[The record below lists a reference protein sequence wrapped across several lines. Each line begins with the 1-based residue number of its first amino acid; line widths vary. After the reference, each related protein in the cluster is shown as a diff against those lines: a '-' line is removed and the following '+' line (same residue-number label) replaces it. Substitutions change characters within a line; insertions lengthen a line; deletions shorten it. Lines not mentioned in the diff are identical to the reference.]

1 MFDNNTHLLVLL
13 FAAARATELVQTN
26 AIVLG
31 SADSRSH
38 DLNQEPMRWSL
49 HLPYKPLESTL
60 SRVDL

>member
-1 MFDNNTHLLVLL
+1 MFDNNTQMFVVL
-13 FAAARATELVQTN
+13 FAAAQATELVQTN
-26 AIVLG
+26 AKVLG

-38 DLNQEPMRWSL
+38 DLNQEPIRWSL